1 MEKYTQKHV
10 PEETT
15 LQKNYVPLLYDETI
29 QKVRVHIAN
38 HYVYIIV
45 DETTDARGKYVANL
59 IIGALTPEK
68 EGKPYLIASVELE
81 VTNAASICSFT
92 NDALIQFY
100 KGESFS
106 DKVLLF
112 VSDAAPY
119 MIRAGKN
126 LKAFYRNMIHV
137 TCLAHGLHR
146 LCEKVR
152 ECFDDVNKLINWARK
167 IFLKSLARIS
177 LYKEKMKCELPP
189 DVVITRWGTWIKAA
203 SFFAV
208 HLPNFAE
215 VISELPDDSQHIG
228 KLKTLIRKKNLP
240 TDLAFIQTYFSFLP
254 EKITTLETRGLPL
267 HDQVQVIEEV
277 RRKIQIIP
285 GSRGYLLQ
293 KKLED
298 VLSKNEGFALLRE
311 LSMSFTDTSYQVTTT
326 ISRDPQVLSAYA
338 FAPLVSVDLER
349 SFAAYK
355 LILSDR
361 RHQFTQENVAK
372 HLVVM
377 YNTNLL

>member
-1 MEKYTQKHV
+1 
-10 PEETT
+10 
-15 LQKNYVPLLYDETI
+15 
-29 QKVRVHIAN
+29 
-38 HYVYIIV
+38 
-45 DETTDARGKYVANL
+45 
-59 IIGALTPEK
+59 
-68 EGKPYLIASVELE
+68 
-81 VTNAASICSFT
+81 
-92 NDALIQFY
+92 
-100 KGESFS
+100 
-106 DKVLLF
+106 
-112 VSDAAPY
+112 

-152 ECFDDVNKLINWARK
+152 ECFDDVNKLISWARK
-167 IFLKSLARIS
+167 IFLKSPARIS

-254 EKITTLETRGLPL
+254 EKITTLETRGVPL

-277 RRKIQIIP
+277 HRKIQIIP

-326 ISRDPQVLSAYA
+326 ISRDPQVLSGYA

>member
-10 PEETT
+10 PEEST
-15 LQKNYVPLLYDETI
+15 LRKNYVPLLYDETI

-152 ECFDDVNKLINWARK
+152 ECFDDVNKLISWARK
-167 IFLKSLARIS
+167 IFLKSPARIS